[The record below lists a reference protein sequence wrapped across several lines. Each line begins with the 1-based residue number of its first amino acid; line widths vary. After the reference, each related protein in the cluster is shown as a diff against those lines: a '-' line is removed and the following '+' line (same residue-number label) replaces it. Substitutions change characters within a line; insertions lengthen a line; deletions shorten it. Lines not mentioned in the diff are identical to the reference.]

1 MTSTT
6 EQMHEAY
13 LKWVDTLPVDNDNR
27 SYVVRSCMAPDKSF
41 GAGYQAAHSEL
52 LPVMREQVTFCK
64 MIQNL
69 HLPKAVI
76 DTEYENVLLRWII
89 EIKREADAALAKL
102 NEILG
107 GE

>member
-41 GAGYQAAHSEL
+41 DAGYQAAHSEL
-52 LPVMREQVTFCK
+52 LPV
-64 MIQNL
+64 I
-69 HLPKAVI
+69 
-76 DTEYENVLLRWII
+76 
-89 EIKREADAALAKL
+89 REARDVFRLVSGRCTPEVQITVEAIAAKL